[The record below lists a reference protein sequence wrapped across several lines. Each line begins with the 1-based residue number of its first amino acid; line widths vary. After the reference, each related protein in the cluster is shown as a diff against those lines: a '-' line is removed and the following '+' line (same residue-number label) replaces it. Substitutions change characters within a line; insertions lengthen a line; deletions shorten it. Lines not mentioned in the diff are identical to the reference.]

1 MAVRTTAVDVAMPD
15 VDGATIKTTEFDDLH
30 SDEEL
35 GFNLVA
41 VNAPELP
48 ALYDELGPAFFEDR
62 YTIGVWAWETDLV
75 PHGWNDA
82 FRLVDEIWTYSRYVA
97 EILGPVAPCPVVR
110 VPLPIVDPP
119 AEPAPLSL
127 ELPDAFK
134 FLFTF
139 DFFSTVQRKNPVGL
153 VDAFKLAFA
162 EGEGPQLILK
172 SFNGDFKPERLAEIR
187 DHADGRTDIHIVD
200 VFLPEAERSALMAA
214 CDCYVSLHRSEGFGL
229 TLGEAMAMG
238 KPVVATGYS
247 GNLDFMTP
255 ENSYL
260 VSHGLTEVGPDG
272 ENYPAAGQWADPDL
286 DHAARLLREVWED
299 QRGAAERGA
308 RAQRDVAEGFS
319 LSAVG
324 DIALDRL
331 KRLHGLKR
339 HASRLAVAG
348 GAIPS
353 GPQGTWVDTVNQK
366 LSYDPLANAGA
377 GPQGI
382 ARRAVLRGIR
392 PYSYHQD
399 ELNEFIGRAL
409 GEIDGRITDLIVD
422 SQSTARRLER
432 RIAGLEGTVKR
443 SGIEGM
449 GRAEL
454 ARMAEGVRAR
464 PAPTHPAIAHR
475 DADGRWVLG
484 FEGASQDP
492 AGYRGFEDI
501 FRGSEAEIAK
511 RQEQYLRL
519 FTDADW
525 VLDIGCGRGE
535 FLDLLRD
542 SGQRGVGIDLDE
554 SMIARCKDKGHDAV
568 LADAASYLQARED
581 GSVPAVFAAQ
591 VIEHL
596 GPEELQTLLALLEA
610 KLQPGGVAVLETV
623 NPHSPAALKA
633 FWTDTTHHHPLFPEV
648 ALALCRLAGF
658 DAGSVMFPDGT
669 GDFEADVYESRDYAV
684 VARKASPAE

>member
-1 MAVRTTAVDVAMPD
+1 M
-15 VDGATIKTTEFDDLH
+15 
-30 SDEEL
+30 
-35 GFNLVA
+35 
-41 VNAPELP
+41 
-48 ALYDELGPAFFEDR
+48 
-62 YTIGVWAWETDLV
+62 
-75 PHGWNDA
+75 
-82 FRLVDEIWTYSRYVA
+82 
-97 EILGPVAPCPVVR
+97 
-110 VPLPIVDPP
+110 
-119 AEPAPLSL
+119 
-127 ELPDAFK
+127 
-134 FLFTF
+134 
-139 DFFSTVQRKNPVGL
+139 
-153 VDAFKLAFA
+153 
-162 EGEGPQLILK
+162 LK

-187 DHADGRTDIHIVD
+187 DHAEGRRDIHIVD

-255 ENSYL
+255 DNSYL
-260 VSHGLTEVGPDG
+260 VSYGLTEVGPDG

-286 DHAARLLREVWED
+286 DHAARVLREVWED
-299 QRGAAERGA
+299 QRTAAARGA
-308 RAQRDVAEGFS
+308 RARHDVAEGFS
-319 LSAVG
+319 LAAVG
-324 DIALDRL
+324 DIALARL

-339 HASRLAVAG
+339 HASRPAAAGG
-348 GAIPS
+348 GAIPA
-353 GPQGTWVDTVNQK
+353 GAQGTWVDTVHQK

-377 GPQGI
+377 GPQGL

-432 RIAGLEGTVKR
+432 RLATMEATVKR
-443 SGIEGM
+443 SGIESM

-454 ARMAEGVRAR
+454 ARIAEGVRAR

-484 FEGASQDP
+484 FEGAGQEP

-501 FRGSEAEIAK
+501 FRGSEAEISK
-511 RQEQYLRL
+511 RQEQYLPL
-519 FTDADW
+519 FETADW

-542 SGQRGVGIDLDE
+542 TGRRGVGLDLDE
-554 SMIARCKDKGHDAV
+554 SMVARCQDKGHDAL
-568 LADAASYLQARED
+568 LADAATYLRGKED

-596 GPEELQTLLALLEA
+596 GSDELQELLALLEA
-610 KLQPGGVAVLETV
+610 KLEPGGVAVLETV

-658 DAGSVMFPDGT
+658 DAGSVLFPGGS
-669 GDFEADVYESRDYAV
+669 GDFDADIYESRDYAV
-684 VARKASPAE
+684 VVRKAASE